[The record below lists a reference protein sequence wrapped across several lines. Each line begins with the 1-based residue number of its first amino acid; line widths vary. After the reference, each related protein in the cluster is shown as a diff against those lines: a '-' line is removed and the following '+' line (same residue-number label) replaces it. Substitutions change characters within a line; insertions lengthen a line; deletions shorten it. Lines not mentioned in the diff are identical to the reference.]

1 LKHVRRRS
9 TLIKIAVGLALVA
22 LFGVLFVRS
31 VRNVAAAPYTVARS
45 GLAGWTVALDPAVR
59 ESGVLLA
66 LWPPDTLAPP
76 LFSQLFT
83 RSGISLTGPNPVA
96 MPLVLQSEFE
106 GALAG
111 RVAPDGLVELARES
125 GLESIQPKP
134 LCMAS
139 RRASEPGSN
148 RQVYFVRFEHLSFG
162 EFRRQIAA
170 RVNAAGAN
178 ATGFDPTSLSPVVIV
193 AASDVNF
200 RSWLPLRGDASE
212 GCVAPIVVQ

>member
-1 LKHVRRRS
+1 MQRQS
-9 TLIKIAVGLALVA
+9 TLIKIAVGLAVVA

-31 VRNVAAAPYTVARS
+31 VMNVAAAPYTLART
-45 GLAGWTVALDPAVR
+45 GLAGWTVALDPAVV

-83 RSGISLTGPNPVA
+83 RSGISLSGPNPVA
-96 MPLVLQSEFE
+96 MPLVLQAEFDRT
-106 GALAG
+106 LAG
-111 RVAPDGLVELARES
+111 RIAPDALVTLARDS
-125 GLESIQPKP
+125 GLETIQPKP

-139 RRASEPGSN
+139 QRASQPGSN
-148 RQVYFVRFEHLSFG
+148 RQVYFVRFEHPSFG

-170 RVNAAGAN
+170 RVNAAGAD
-178 ATGFDPTSLSPVVIV
+178 ATGFDPISLSPVVIV

-200 RSWLPLRGDASE
+200 RSWLPVGGDATE
-212 GCVAPIVVQ
+212 DCVAPIVVQ